1 MIDSSRSS
9 SSHRFVGDGSNS
21 THHIIHTTMAI
32 ANHPGRR
39 PVVSSADEGVNR
51 SIVTKARTHPQEGH
65 PAISSD
71 KQKSVLTKAQSC
83 DDIIRNRLLFKLGI
97 YNPNFTNAHHKIRLG
112 TTRTINIKDN
122 TGSYRQHHQLLQ
134 LESQETKIPDPEGD
148 DEMSS
153 SSWLDHESSY
163 LIPLKLEHDQIT
175 TLTPPPSSLLGLW
188 NLQQQFIGDSHTNP
202 LSSSSNQRP
211 IYVHFNLSVKVIP
224 IPSRSYDHRTRH
236 DQLLLSKKKSSSSR
250 RSHYDKVPMRSGI
263 GLLLEEAGM
272 NNI

>member
-1 MIDSSRSS
+1 M
-9 SSHRFVGDGSNS
+9 V
-21 THHIIHTTMAI
+21 AI
-32 ANHPGRR
+32 TSANPPGRC
-39 PVVSSADEGVNR
+39 PVVSSADK
-51 SIVTKARTHPQEGH
+51 SIVTK
-65 PAISSD
+65 S
-71 KQKSVLTKAQSC
+71 QSC

-97 YNPNFTNAHHKIRLG
+97 YNPNFTNVHHKIRLG

-122 TGSYRQHHQLLQ
+122 TGSSRQHHQLLQ
-134 LESQETKIPDPEGD
+134 LESQVTKIPDPEGD

-163 LIPLKLEHDQIT
+163 LIPLKLERDQIT

-188 NLQQQFIGDSHTNP
+188 NLQQQ
-202 LSSSSNQRP
+202 SNQRP
-211 IYVHFNLSVKVIP
+211 VYVHFNLSVKVIP

-236 DQLLLSKKKSSSSR
+236 DQLLFFKKKSSSSR

>member
-1 MIDSSRSS
+1 MA
-9 SSHRFVGDGSNS
+9 
-21 THHIIHTTMAI
+21 III

-65 PAISSD
+65 PEISSD

-97 YNPNFTNAHHKIRLG
+97 YNPNFTNVHHKIRLG

-122 TGSYRQHHQLLQ
+122 TGSSRQHHQLLQ
-134 LESQETKIPDPEGD
+134 LESQGTKIPDPEGD

-163 LIPLKLEHDQIT
+163 LIPLKLERDQIT

-188 NLQQQFIGDSHTNP
+188 NLQQQLNGDSHTNP

-211 IYVHFNLSVKVIP
+211 VYVHFNLSVKVIP

-236 DQLLLSKKKSSSSR
+236 DQLLFSCTKKKSSSSR